1 GREITEERKIRLLF
15 QKFRQLKVFK
25 CACEK
30 VGLRGFVIQSTQAKS
45 LENEASGKKILDK
58 FADVSQSLN
67 GIELLIIV
75 KAKAGDLAGAI
86 NLLNARYLQ
95 DRSEASNI
103 LGQYLDAEN
112 LTVKKQVNQSL
123 REILRGGLFF
133 FIPTFLFLLAA
144 SFIFYRIL
152 RKFIFVP
159 ILDLSATAHKVK
171 VGDFTARASKIYSDE
186 FGELATTF
194 NDMTLQ
200 LDTLYKNLKK
210 QIKEGEVKNLK
221 LAEANKKLIEL
232 DQQKSDFLSIAAHQL
247 RTPLS
252 GIKWTLSMLLS
263 GDLGTLNDDQ
273 KTFLM
278 KSYESNNRMVTL
290 VNDMLVAD
298 RIQLG
303 KVQYGF
309 KYINLID
316 LMDNILFEINPVAS
330 RRNISIKYKN
340 RFADLPHVYTD
351 PETMRVVLQN
361 LLENA
366 IKYTIEG
373 GKIEIDVSRK
383 GEYLLVSISDN
394 GIGIPEDQVK
404 NVFTRFFRAS
414 NAVKKETDG
423 SGLGLYITKTMVEK
437 NGGKIWFNT
446 VLNKGT
452 NFYFTVPL
460 QDKH

>member
-1 GREITEERKIRLLF
+1 
-15 QKFRQLKVFK
+15 
-25 CACEK
+25 
-30 VGLRGFVIQSTQAKS
+30 
-45 LENEASGKKILDK
+45 
-58 FADVSQSLN
+58 
-67 GIELLIIV
+67 
-75 KAKAGDLAGAI
+75 
-86 NLLNARYLQ
+86 
-95 DRSEASNI
+95 
-103 LGQYLDAEN
+103 
-112 LTVKKQVNQSL
+112 
-123 REILRGGLFF
+123 
-133 FIPTFLFLLAA
+133 
-144 SFIFYRIL
+144 
-152 RKFIFVP
+152 
-159 ILDLSATAHKVK
+159 
-171 VGDFTARASKIYSDE
+171 
-186 FGELATTF
+186 
-194 NDMTLQ
+194 
-200 LDTLYKNLKK
+200 
-210 QIKEGEVKNLK
+210 
-221 LAEANKKLIEL
+221 
-232 DQQKSDFLSIAAHQL
+232 
-247 RTPLS
+247 
-252 GIKWTLSMLLS
+252 MLLS

-423 SGLGLYITKTMVEK
+423 SGLGLYITKTMVER

>member
-1 GREITEERKIRLLF
+1 RKIRLLF

-30 VGLRGFVIQSTQAKS
+30 VGLRSFVIQSTQAKS

>member
-1 GREITEERKIRLLF
+1 MRS
-15 QKFRQLKVFK
+15 
-25 CACEK
+25 
-30 VGLRGFVIQSTQAKS
+30 FVIQSTQAKS

>member
-1 GREITEERKIRLLF
+1 MF

-30 VGLRGFVIQSTQAKS
+30 VGLRSFVIQSTQAKS

>member
-1 GREITEERKIRLLF
+1 MF